1 MIFPASKK
9 SVMFAKWTAYDQFL
23 RKKNAQ
29 VLVMSPSRAEI
40 SMESSYLRPQV
51 CLNLP
56 SPRADQRKESNVLLS
71 SSLYTSVLP
80 SISLYTSVLLS
91 TSLYTSVL
99 LSTSLYTSVLPSTS
113 LYTSVLLSISLYA
126 SVIMLQ
132 HFRPLALTLV

>member
-1 MIFPASKK
+1 
-9 SVMFAKWTAYDQFL
+9 MFAKWTAYDQFL

-80 SISLYTSVLLS
+80 S
-91 TSLYTSVL
+91 
-99 LSTSLYTSVLPSTS
+99 TS